1 MSNNNNNTSGYDEQQ
16 QNISYGDD
24 DEPHQSAEI
33 ITNTIDV
40 ILDVNEHN
48 ENKAISS
55 HHQEVD
61 TIRSAAIVEASSE
74 TMVPNHS
81 SGNNSNGN
89 NDNNNNNHNSIH
101 LSIQQQPTSTI
112 LSGNV
117 QKDTKSTEP
126 VNPTPLTSGI
136 TNDVAPFHATPTKI
150 TPSKSLAK
158 PGSISSSSQK
168 QSRIS
173 LDNSELHR
181 ISRIAL
187 SEIENSSLLLQQQ
200 EGEESTNEPPF
211 SPPTKLN
218 YSSPQQKP
226 LSQHHPTSSALPQ
239 QQHNSTQSPLNNLPS
254 HNNHNNNLYTRLS
267 ALPDDHNLTN
277 NDEITLS
284 TTSNFTTNTS
294 ITTSLA
300 NSSARSKIEDE
311 QLLEAWRKSYKRRTS
326 RAGSIYANF
335 KIQDD
340 MALIGLQPFPSTALP
355 IADQWKNLPSRYYYK
370 DEDVEGTFSTQ
381 GRVKQSRIIVSSTNK
396 NIHVSESSLD
406 IGSMDP
412 CLEPV
417 TSSTNAVA
425 MTSKDLGFSS
435 SSDEEAQEMK
445 RQKSENKVMRKA
457 PSRNLHIQ
465 VEKNSP
471 LVSSLLQDGK
481 SPKKLATST
490 DSLFHDKNHS
500 TIVYASPLS
509 GTASAATPLPFKNEL
524 TPTQIPSIVTDIN
537 QDLNIV
543 KRLPKPKG
551 RFVNHIREESLYIED
566 TEDVEEDYVVK
577 QTDMEMI
584 ENTKEK
590 PKQSDTYNVNYY
602 LSMKPVKDIVNKNI
616 VKPLKKSED
625 EDFSDD
631 EDESVVTAPPTITET
646 NGTKTDEA
654 NKKKFEIIYINDREQ
669 NRNSRKH
676 WPSNYIRTTKYT
688 LLTFIPKN
696 LFEQFKKAT
705 NIYFLISVIA
715 VLLPG
720 VSPVF
725 PITAIIPL
733 VAIVLLQMIK
743 DGIEDFQR
751 YRQDRKANNI
761 KCRVIRNGAVQ
772 EIKVKDVELGDIV
785 LVSKEEAFPAD
796 LLCIHSSREDSMCYV
811 ETSNLDG
818 ETNLKTRRSLKSGKF
833 LHDIPEYTIHKEL
846 SNIRGQLKIEAAS
859 SNLDTFEGKVKIH
872 VKVRE
877 VRETLK
883 ESISMD
889 NLLLR
894 GCCLKNTK
902 LIYGIAIYVGKSA
915 KMIKNLKE
923 NKVKRNSLEIALNKI
938 LFCLLILQ
946 QALCAVVAA
955 LSGVFQTNFS
965 RHAFYL
971 RPLDSSEA
979 SFLSVMSSWLTCFVM
994 LNLMIPMSL
1003 VVGMEILKTFQS
1015 KKIESDSKMTYGN
1028 FKAEVKSASMN
1039 QGLSKLDVIF
1049 SDKTGTLTQNEMKYS
1064 DSWVG
1069 GLYYSEMNA
1078 PGMMKEYLTKHPAS
1092 NDEPLVSDTAAYH
1105 AFMLREFLLCLSL
1118 NHSVIPERDPKNH
1131 DNIVYDGPSSDE
1143 IALLECARNNGFK
1156 VLQRT
1161 NAGILLE
1168 EMGEK
1173 KFYDIMA
1180 TFEFSSDRKRMSV
1193 VVKHPDGK
1201 YVCYSKG
1208 ADTVMIKRSRARKHF
1223 VNDLKV
1229 ALESFSMR
1237 GLRTLVCSR
1246 KELSE
1251 EDFNVWFEG
1260 YTKATLSTK
1269 NREKLLAHSAA
1280 DMEID
1285 LQLIGCTAIEDKLQ
1299 EDVVESITFLSKAGL
1314 QIWVLTGD
1322 KTETAINVAYS
1333 TNVLQKDETIE
1344 IRIRD
1349 ACNHKHVKKK
1359 MKVALEF
1366 LEKQKNKH
1374 FEYALIID
1382 SKSLDLALEKYEKQF
1397 LRIVKFVKSAV
1408 CCRLKPLQKS
1418 RIVKLIETKLKKKA
1432 LAIGDGVNDVAM
1444 IQAASIGVGIQG
1456 KEGSQASRSADYSIP
1471 RFKNLVRL
1479 IAVHGR
1485 YCCVRN
1491 ADFLH
1496 LSFYKNIMIVM
1507 PQIFYTFFCGF
1518 TSAVFFE
1525 SWVLTMFNTIYCFF
1539 QPLIS
1544 GIYEEDLPEEVILK
1558 HPEIY
1563 DSLKRNGN
1571 LFNARSLTFW
1581 VLTAVYHASI
1591 IFFGVFINYM
1601 YGFDILENGPSDVYH
1616 FGTIIMTATMTVI
1629 TFRFALE
1636 VKTWSLPMVISIWGS
1651 YLSYFAFVVIYTPIP
1666 NFLGKG
1672 TFFFVYFHTFLSV
1685 KAILVTLMV
1694 TGACLVP
1701 DLTFKFLRFNYF
1713 PHDYQQLLIDYKRE
1727 KEIERQAQKKSSS
1740 KIELNQSLQSD
1751 LKDASTNKESRV

>member
-1 MSNNNNNTSGYDEQQ
+1 MSNNNNYSVDEQH
-16 QNISYGDD
+16 
-24 DEPHQSAEI
+24 DEPHNNDELHHQSDEI
-33 ITNTIDV
+33 IINSIDV
-40 ILDVNEHN
+40 IVDVQED
-48 ENKAISS
+48 ENNS
-55 HHQEVD
+55 HHQVEM
-61 TIRSAAIVEASSE
+61 IRSITP
-74 TMVPNHS
+74 TMDPSARSDKENMVS
-81 SGNNSNGN
+81 CS
-89 NDNNNNNHNSIH
+89 NNNESSIH
-101 LSIQQQPTSTI
+101 SAIQQQPTSAST
-112 LSGNV
+112 LLVGNEN
-117 QKDTKSTEP
+117 DTKSTEP
-126 VNPTPLTSGI
+126 MNNPLPTSSSKSDI
-136 TNDVAPFHATPTKI
+136 TTNDFEMAPLHSTMSPTKI
-150 TPSKSLAK
+150 TPPKSLVK
-158 PGSISSSSQK
+158 QGSISSSASHQQK

-187 SEIENSSLLLQQQ
+187 SEIENSSLSLHQQH
-200 EGEESTNEPPF
+200 EGEELTNEPPF

-218 YSSPQQKP
+218 YSTPQKH
-226 LSQHHPTSSALPQ
+226 LSQHHPTSSIL
-239 QQHNSTQSPLNNLPS
+239 QQHNSANLQSPLNIYPS
-254 HNNHNNNLYTRLS
+254 HHNNNLYSRLS
-267 ALPDDHNLTN
+267 ALPDDHNLTTLPH
-277 NDEITLS
+277 NDEISLS

-294 ITTSLA
+294 ATTSLA

-311 QLLEAWRKSYKRRTS
+311 QLLEAWRKSYKRRAS
-326 RAGSIYANF
+326 RAGSICANL
-335 KIQDD
+335 KTQDD
-340 MALIGLQPFPSTALP
+340 LALIGLQPFPSTALP

-406 IGSMDP
+406 IGSLDP

-417 TSSTNAVA
+417 TANTNTVA
-425 MTSKDLGFSS
+425 MSSKDLGFSS
-435 SSDEEAQEMK
+435 SSDEEAHEVR
-445 RQKSENKVMRKA
+445 RQRSENKILRKA
-457 PSRNLHIQ
+457 PSRNLQIQ
-465 VEKNSP
+465 VEKHSP
-471 LVSSLLQDGK
+471 LISTLQDGK
-481 SPKKLATST
+481 SPKKITAIT
-490 DSLFHDKNHS
+490 DVLFHDKNHP
-500 TIVYASPLS
+500 TIVYASPHS
-509 GTASAATPLPFKNEL
+509 TASTSTPLPFKNDV
-524 TPTQIPSIVTDIN
+524 TTTHIPSIVVDTIPDSN
-537 QDLNIV
+537 V
-543 KRLPKPKG
+543 KRLPRPKG
-551 RFVNHIREESLYIED
+551 RYVNHIREESLYIED
-566 TEDVEEDYVVK
+566 TEEVEDDYVVK

-590 PKQSDTYNVNYY
+590 PKPKQSDAYNVNDY

-616 VKPLKKSED
+616 VKQLKKSED

-646 NGTKTDEA
+646 NGTKTDET

-715 VLLPG
+715 VLIPG

-772 EIKVKDVELGDIV
+772 EIKVKEVELGDIV

-846 SNIRGQLKIEAAS
+846 SNIRGQLKIEVAN

-902 LIYGIAIYVGKSA
+902 LIYGIAIYVGKNA

-938 LFCLLILQ
+938 LFFLLLLQ

-955 LSGVFQTNFS
+955 LSGLFQTNYS

-971 RPLDSSEA
+971 RPLDSAEA
-979 SFLSVMSSWLTCFVM
+979 SFVSVMSSWLTCFVM

-1015 KKIESDSKMTYGN
+1015 KKIESDPKMMYGN

-1069 GLYYSEMNA
+1069 GLYYSEINA

-1223 VNDLKV
+1223 VNDLKI
-1229 ALESFSMR
+1229 ALESFSMK
-1237 GLRTLVCSR
+1237 GLRTLACSR
-1246 KELSE
+1246 RELSE
-1251 EDFNVWFEG
+1251 EDFNVWFES

-1299 EDVVESITFLSKAGL
+1299 EDVVESITFLSQAGL

-1525 SWVLTMFNTIYCFF
+1525 SWLLTMFNTIYCFF

-1544 GIYEEDLPEEVILK
+1544 GIYEQDLPEEVILQ

-1581 VLTAVYHASI
+1581 VLTAIYHASI
-1591 IFFGVFINYM
+1591 IFFGVFVNYM

-1636 VKTWSLPMVISIWGS
+1636 VKTWSLPMMISIWGS
-1651 YLSYFAFVVIYTPIP
+1651 YLSYFVFVVIYTPIP

-1672 TFFFVYFHTFLSV
+1672 TFYSIYYHTFLSV
-1685 KAILVTLMV
+1685 KGTLVTLMV

-1701 DLTFKFLRFNYF
+1701 DLMFKFLRFNYF

-1727 KEIERQAQKKSSS
+1727 QELEQKAHKKSAKSE
-1740 KIELNQSLQSD
+1740 KSLQTE
-1751 LKDASTNKESRV
+1751 LKNAPITKESAV